1 MTQEQKQ
8 AIIDSGKD
16 YFRTKIIPNHIGNL
30 KKLSLSSFNINPF
43 LVNYLAA
50 FLCGNTEPESLAKA
64 LLYPRILGSS
74 INTSFGQSIQIFISQ
89 VSAIA
94 GSASGIDGV
103 DVEFIDA
110 IDGRKKYC
118 QCKAGPQ
125 TINHDDVDT
134 ILLHFKKLQGKARI
148 DKLSIQMDD
157 LIVGVLY
164 GEPNE
169 LSANYR
175 TINTTYPVLVGAD
188 FWEHLTGDKDFYKS
202 LAKAFGEVVEEE
214 NIDGSKLILEK
225 VQQIAKEIINK
236 GGI

>member
-1 MTQEQKQ
+1 
-8 AIIDSGKD
+8 
-16 YFRTKIIPNHIGNL
+16 
-30 KKLSLSSFNINPF
+30 
-43 LVNYLAA
+43 
-50 FLCGNTEPESLAKA
+50 
-64 LLYPRILGSS
+64 
-74 INTSFGQSIQIFISQ
+74 
-89 VSAIA
+89 
-94 GSASGIDGV
+94 
-103 DVEFIDA
+103 
-110 IDGRKKYC
+110 
-118 QCKAGPQ
+118 
-125 TINHDDVDT
+125 
-134 ILLHFKKLQGKARI
+134 
-148 DKLSIQMDD
+148 MDD